1 MAKLTEFKSN
11 QITMIKLKIKKIV
24 QKIVSKKIKIT
35 DKKDLIKNNVLDS
48 LSIMMLLSEL
58 EKEFKIKI
66 KMKNFKIE
74 NIRSINL
81 IKKMI
86 KNYEKKN

>member
-1 MAKLTEFKSN
+1 
-11 QITMIKLKIKKIV
+11 
-24 QKIVSKKIKIT
+24 
-35 DKKDLIKNNVLDS
+35 